1 MRKTEHI
8 GVIGAGSMGAG
19 IAQVAATAGCK
30 VTLFDQQKSASISA
44 LDKLS
49 SILDRL
55 VEKERISN
63 DKRNDILSLITI
75 EDDLNQFHSADLVI
89 EAIVED
95 IDIKK
100 KLFFDLESIVTE
112 DCILATNTSSLSVT
126 DLASSCENSS
136 RFIGIHFFNPAPL
149 MPLVEVIPALQ
160 TDSSLVEH
168 TLDLLNSWKKIPVVA
183 KDTPGFIVNRI
194 ARPFYGEALRIY
206 EEGLADFK
214 SIDEAIKSIGGFKM
228 GPFELMDFI
237 GNDVNYAVTASVFKA
252 FYYDPRYKPSFTQ
265 KQHAEAGWLGRK
277 TGRGYYNYESDLDLK
292 SSISN
297 DQSVEIFE
305 RVLVMLINEAVDAL
319 FLKIASEKD
328 IELAM
333 MKGVNYPK
341 GLISWGREKGF
352 DWCEQKLDELY
363 NIYHEDRY
371 RCSPLIRKWAAEI
384 KS

>member
-30 VTLFDQQKSASISA
+30 VTLFDQQKSAAISA

-160 TDSSLVEH
+160 TDSSLVEY